1 MSLVPKGLMLQEIF
15 FSHNAVEKY
24 SSLKSPAV
32 MLEIAT
38 TIKERLNKIDVPYQ
52 YPPCNVATL
61 VYTWM
66 KVKRN
71 VQERV
76 KEGLKGLKE
85 GLEGGV
91 GLFSLC
97 CMLQ

>member
-52 YPPCNVATL
+52 YPPCNVAT
-61 VYTWM
+61 
-66 KVKRN
+66 K
-71 VQERV
+71 EAV